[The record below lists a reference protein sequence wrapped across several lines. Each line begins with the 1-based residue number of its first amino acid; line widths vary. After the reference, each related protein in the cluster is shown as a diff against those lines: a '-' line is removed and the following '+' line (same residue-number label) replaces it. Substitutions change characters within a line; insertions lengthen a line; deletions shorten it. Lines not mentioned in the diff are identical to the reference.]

1 MATYIYETIPQTPTE
16 AVETFEAIQSM
27 NDRPLTHHPET
38 GRPVRRVITGGFGFY
53 GVTRVTTSPPPPPP
67 RCERADEC
75 AAAAAE
81 SGGHCCSAGCGCG
94 K

>member
-53 GVTRVTTSPPPPPP
+53 GVTRVTTSPPPP